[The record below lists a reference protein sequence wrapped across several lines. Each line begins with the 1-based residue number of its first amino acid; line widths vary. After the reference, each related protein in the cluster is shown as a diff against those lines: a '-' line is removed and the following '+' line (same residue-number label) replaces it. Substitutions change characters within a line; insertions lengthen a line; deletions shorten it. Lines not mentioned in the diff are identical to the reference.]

1 MPINQEDKAYIRDKF
16 AAMQTKED
24 LVNLL
29 SEAKD
34 MMYEEKTKPFKLNYF
49 TYYANPKLCK
59 QRYKTFAIS
68 KKSGGQRM
76 IHAPVKGLNFLLKS
90 VNFVLHCMYEP
101 HKSATGFVLEKSI
114 VDNVRVHTGKP
125 FVYNIDLQD
134 FFHSF
139 GKPWVKYGFMRTPFN
154 LNGDREYLA
163 FLLASLCT
171 HPFEV
176 NGEVKR
182 VLPMGSPTSPTITN
196 ILCHTLDRRLNGLA
210 KRFGATYS
218 RYADDI
224 TFSSIHNIYRKK
236 DFQKELY
243 RIVEANQGLKI
254 KPEKTRLQKEGYRK
268 EATGLVVNEKV
279 NVKRR
284 YVKDLR
290 KWLYLWEKYGNEKAQ
305 QLFTKDYVAD
315 KGHVKKGEP
324 NLKNVLDGKLDFM
337 KMVKGEQDS
346 TYLKLRDRFDKLTQ
360 QSSTSN
366 SKKVSLD
373 EILDTI
379 LNQGLN
385 KGIDLYQKLRKP

>member
-1 MPINQEDKAYIRDKF
+1 
-16 AAMQTKED
+16 
-24 LVNLL
+24 
-29 SEAKD
+29 
-34 MMYEEKTKPFKLNYF
+34 
-49 TYYANPKLCK
+49 
-59 QRYKTFAIS
+59 
-68 KKSGGQRM
+68 
-76 IHAPVKGLNFLLKS
+76 
-90 VNFVLHCMYEP
+90 
-101 HKSATGFVLEKSI
+101 
-114 VDNVRVHTGKP
+114 
-125 FVYNIDLQD
+125 
-134 FFHSF
+134 
-139 GKPWVKYGFMRTPFN
+139 
-154 LNGDREYLA
+154 
-163 FLLASLCT
+163 
-171 HPFEV
+171 
-176 NGEVKR
+176 
-182 VLPMGSPTSPTITN
+182 
-196 ILCHTLDRRLNGLA
+196 
-210 KRFGATYS
+210 
-218 RYADDI
+218 
-224 TFSSIHNIYRKK
+224 
-236 DFQKELY
+236 LY

-305 QLFTKDYVAD
+305 QLFSKDYVAD

-337 KMVKGEQDS
+337 KMVKGEQDG

>member
-34 MMYEEKTKPFKLNYF
+34 MMYGERTKPFKLNYF

-68 KKSGGQRM
+68 KKSGGQRV
-76 IHAPVKGLNFLLKS
+76 IHAPVRGLNFLLQS

-101 HKSATGFVLEKSI
+101 HKAATGFVPEKSI
-114 VDNVRVHTGKP
+114 VDNARVHTGKP

-139 GKPWVKYGFMRTPFN
+139 GKPWVKYGFMRSPFN
-154 LNGDREYLA
+154 LNGDRKYLA

-182 VLPMGSPTSPTITN
+182 VLPMGGPTSPTITN

-243 RIVEANQGLKI
+243 RIVEKNQGLKI

-290 KWLYLWEKYGNEKAQ
+290 KWLYLWEKYGYEKAQ
-305 QLFTKDYVAD
+305 QLFTKDYLAD

-324 NLKNVLDGKLDFM
+324 NLENVLDGKLDFM
-337 KMVKGEQDS
+337 KMVKGVQDG
-346 TYLKLRDRFDKLTQ
+346 TYLKLRRRFDKLMAK
-360 QSSTSN
+360 N
-366 SKKVSLD
+366 DPINKVL
-373 EILDTI
+373 EIWE
-379 LNQGLN
+379 
-385 KGIDLYQKLRKP
+385 KEGIEKAMNVFYGEEKESYA